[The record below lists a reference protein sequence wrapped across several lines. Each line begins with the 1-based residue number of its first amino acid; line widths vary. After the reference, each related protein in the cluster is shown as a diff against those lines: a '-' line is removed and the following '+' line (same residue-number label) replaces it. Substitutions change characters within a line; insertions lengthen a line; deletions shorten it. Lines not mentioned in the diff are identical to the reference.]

1 MTKAEAQTIGVLG
14 GMGPT
19 ATIDFMRMVIELTAA
34 DRDQDHIRMLVDHNP
49 KVPNRQAAMFLD
61 GQDPGPIIGEMG
73 RRLEAAG
80 ADFLVMP
87 CNSAHSFVHELVDST
102 SIPFVSIVLATA
114 DASTRFRRVAVM
126 ATDGCL
132 ASGLYQDA
140 LAQRGVEVVT
150 PTDQQLADLM
160 ALIGRVKAGDTG
172 KRVKSSMQGIAK
184 ALLAAG
190 SEAVIAGC
198 TEIPLVLDSDT
209 LGAPVLSSTEEL
221 AKVAVDMALGRI
233 PIPEP

>member
-1 MTKAEAQTIGVLG
+1 MTAAEAQTIGVLG

-34 DRDQDHIRMLVDHNP
+34 DRDQDHIPMVVHHNP
-49 KVPNRQAAMFLD
+49 RVPNRQDAMFLD
-61 GQDPGPIIGEMG
+61 GQDPGPVIGEMG

-87 CNSAHSFVHELVDST
+87 CNSAHSFVNELAKKT
-102 SIPFVSIVLATA
+102 SVPFVSIVLATA
-114 DASTRFRRVAVM
+114 DASARFRRVAVM

-140 LAQRGVEVVT
+140 LTRRGVEVIV
-150 PTDQQLADLM
+150 PTDRQLADLM
-160 ALIGRVKAGDTG
+160 TLIARVKAGDTG
-172 KRVKSSMQGIAK
+172 SLVKSSMQRIAGE
-184 ALLAAG
+184 LLAAG
-190 SEAVIAGC
+190 AEAVIAGC

-221 AKVAVDMALGRI
+221 ARVAVDMALGRT
-233 PIPEP
+233 PG